1 MRCSLLPVPCQPR
14 PCLAPGPLCTPC
26 TLNLSHPLRLL
37 CRPTKRAPQPGTGDT
52 PLIVAAAN
60 GRLVAVQV
68 LLAHGCDV
76 DAASN
81 YDWTALDAGVKYGHT
96 AVVQTLKAADAR
108 HYADTVRDL

>member
-1 MRCSLLPVPCQPR
+1 MRCALLP
-14 PCLAPGPLCTPC
+14 APSFP
-26 TLNLSHPLRLL
+26 HPLRLL
-37 CRPTKRAPQPGTGDT
+37 CRAIKRAPQPGTGDT

-68 LLAHGCDV
+68 LLAHGCEV

-96 AVVQTLKAADAR
+96 AVVRTLKAAGAR
-108 HYADTVRDL
+108 HYDTVRDL